1 MQSIFSD
8 ALSRAVAKHIDLSV
22 TRRETLSWLA
32 LLIMQH
38 GTICLWRLAAH
49 VASVA
54 QTDSVRRRF
63 YRFFQ
68 FVRLDST
75 LAARVVVELLGLG
88 GKPWVLAIDRTN
100 WDFGKTTIN
109 ILMISVTW
117 NGMGIPLMWMLL
129 PTAGNSHTSERTELL
144 DRLRAAF
151 PDLKIAALMG
161 DREFIGDAWMA
172 YLQRQN
178 IPFILRLRE
187 NQHVLREGYAAMS
200 IAAIARH
207 LRIGERMIVK
217 GSCRL
222 GRHDATL
229 SSPVRLVVMRLT
241 SGELLA
247 LACSGRPR
255 HALARYRQRW
265 TIGVSSQRARCHV
278 GESPT
283 GAKRLRLRSKG
294 GAVARKQDGGALRQH
309 ARKECARSIR
319 LQRTVNADVASLHV
333 LYPVAETVDN
343 ARRQQGPTKGVR
355 SGGPH
360 RRGISGDM
368 MRTTACQLE
377 RPSTPGRRNPAE
389 EALAITVSGKWKRR
403 RQGVGSGQT
412 VPLMGVQQNAP
423 GGKGPDR

>member
-1 MQSIFSD
+1 MQSIFSN

-22 TRRETLSWLA
+22 TRRETLSWLT

-38 GTICLWRLAAH
+38 GTICLWRLAAY
-49 VASVA
+49 VASMA

-117 NGMGIPLMWMLL
+117 NGMGIPLLWMLL

-144 DRLRAAF
+144 DQLRAAF
-151 PDLKIAALMG
+151 PDMKIAALMG

-217 GSCRL
+217 GCCRL
-222 GRHDATL
+222 GRHDETL
-229 SSPVRLVVMRLT
+229 SSPVRLVVMRLA

-247 LACSGRPR
+247 LACSGSAR

-265 TIGVSSQRARCHV
+265 TIETMFGNLKTKGFALEATHLTDPDKLCTLLALLAFAVALTVKTGVAMARLHPIPVKNHGRRARSLFALGLHTLRKIFV
-278 GESPT
+278 AASPAQIIAFL
-283 GAKRLRLRSKG
+283 GQLLSPKL
-294 GAVARKQDGGALRQH
+294 
-309 ARKECARSIR
+309 
-319 LQRTVNADVASLHV
+319 
-333 LYPVAETVDN
+333 PVK
-343 ARRQQGPTKGVR
+343 P
-355 SGGPH
+355 
-360 RRGISGDM
+360 
-368 MRTTACQLE
+368 LL
-377 RPSTPGRRNPAE
+377 
-389 EALAITVSGKWKRR
+389 ALAFR
-403 RQGVGSGQT
+403 
-412 VPLMGVQQNAP
+412 
-423 GGKGPDR
+423 